1 MGGIIAA
8 ETILLLAS
16 EQPIPA
22 SASKTNANAPS
33 LASNTTQHPSTS
45 TSKAQLEPDIG
56 PLNFM
61 FPHVQGMLAYDTP
74 FLGLAPE
81 MIAHGLEGG
90 HKVVSGAYNTYN
102 EVASMFGWGGSA
114 SESAAG
120 AATAA
125 KAPVGALPAP
135 PASSMADAA
144 AAPKWSS
151 WGKYAMFAGA
161 VGAVAAG
168 GAAAY
173 SQREKLSA
181 GWTWAG
187 SHLLFV
193 GDLAKAE
200 RLKQRV
206 EGVNKVCSERGI
218 GAANLYTNLGRGAR
232 EGYGLT
238 ETLSGR
244 DRTFCNLPPAV
255 KEGRDQNM
263 QARPGMKWSKAIN
276 EMAKDETTAHVSM
289 FFPKDN
295 PGFYTLGE
303 SSKETIVSWIDQ
315 GWYDSSSGKADDD
328 GLNETMNPGSI
339 GKDWEGLDE
348 TAVRDDE
355 GLQMREEES
364 ENLHDKD
371 KAMLEGSILI
381 DKSPANS
388 TTLEE
393 MASEG
398 KVPLPKLASQ
408 GI

>member
-1 MGGIIAA
+1 MGGIVAA
-8 ETILLLAS
+8 ESILLLAS

-22 SASKTNANAPS
+22 SASKTTSDAPNF
-33 LASNTTQHPSTS
+33 ASNTTQHSSTS
-45 TSKAQLEPDIG
+45 TSKPQLEPDTG
-56 PLNFM
+56 PPNFM

-81 MIAHGLEGG
+81 MIAHSLEGG
-90 HKVVSGAYNTYN
+90 HKVMSGAYNTYN
-102 EVASMFGWGGSA
+102 EVASMLGWGSS

-125 KAPVGALPAP
+125 KAPVAALPAP

-181 GWTWAG
+181 GWSWAG

-206 EGVNKVCSERGI
+206 ESMGKLCSERGI

-238 ETLSGR
+238 ETLAGG

-255 KEGRDQNM
+255 KEGREQT
-263 QARPGMKWSKAIN
+263 RPGMKWVKAIN
-276 EMAKDETTAHVSM
+276 EKAKDETTAHVSM
-289 FFPKDN
+289 FFPQDN
-295 PGFYTLGE
+295 PGFYALGE
-303 SSKETIVSWIDQ
+303 ASKEIIVSWVDQ
-315 GWYDSSSGKADDD
+315 SWYNSSSGKADEDE
-328 GLNETMNPGSI
+328 LNETMNPSSI

-348 TAVRDDE
+348 TAVHDDE
-355 GLQMREEES
+355 GLQMREEENEES
-364 ENLHDKD
+364 HDKD
-371 KAMLEGSILI
+371 KPMLEGSILI
-381 DKSPANS
+381 DKSAANS
-388 TTLEE
+388 TTFEDR
-393 MASEG
+393 ASEG
-398 KVPLPKLASQ
+398 KTPLPKVASQ
-408 GI
+408 AI